1 MVARLTQRLFQSHAA
16 WAVLDQVLFG
26 ASTFIVNVLL
36 ARLLPESD
44 YGAFALGFTL
54 LLLIGGI
61 QQPLLSEPMLVYT
74 SNTFAHNSFAYQQL
88 VVRINW
94 GFSLLVS
101 AIFALLALFNQA
113 SSLFPAFV
121 GLAIAAPFVLYSW
134 LMRRVCYAN
143 LVPALSAKA
152 GMLYLPLFLGGIVAL
167 ELLGWLNVPLAFAL
181 MGLAALTSS
190 LWIEYQWRS
199 TQTHP
204 KTPDPQ
210 LSQTVAREHWQYGRW
225 SLVSNFLYYVPVL
238 FPYWMLGHLY
248 GLESSASLRA
258 LENLAM
264 PLATVL
270 GNLSSFLVPSFTRN
284 SGTVLNQQ
292 VVRFALAF
300 AAPALLLWLGLG
312 LLHPW
317 VLPLLYGD
325 NYASVGNLLWIFA
338 LQPLFIGLSTVFLS
352 TLRAAQK
359 PHWITAIY
367 TVSSLF
373 MLGAGYFLIHTYGLM
388 GAIGAMVAT
397 QAVLAGCAFVGWL
410 VLKQAKPDRS

>member
-1 MVARLTQRLFQSHAA
+1 MVARLTQRLLQSHAA

-36 ARLLPESD
+36 ARLLPEAD

-61 QQPLLSEPMLVYT
+61 QQPLLSEPMLIYT
-74 SNTFAHNSFAYQQL
+74 SNTFAHSPFAYQRL

-94 GFSLLVS
+94 GFGLLVS
-101 AIFALLALFNQA
+101 VVFTLLAFLNPT
-113 SSLFPAFV
+113 SSLFPAYV
-121 GLAIAAPFVLYSW
+121 GLALAAPFVLYSW

-152 GMLYLPLFLGGIVAL
+152 GMLYLPLFLGGLVAL
-167 ELLGWLNVPLAFAL
+167 ELLGWLSVPLAFAL
-181 MGLAALTSS
+181 MGIAALTSS

-199 TQTHP
+199 QAHSQAS
-204 KTPDPQ
+204 DPQ
-210 LSQTVAREHWQYGRW
+210 LTQTLARQHWQYGRW

-238 FPYWMLGHLY
+238 FPYWTLGHVY
-248 GLESSASLRA
+248 GLEASASLRA

-270 GNLSSFLVPSFTRN
+270 GNLSSFLVPSFTRS
-284 SGTVLNQQ
+284 SGRALNQQ

-300 AAPALLLWLGLG
+300 AAPSLLLWLGLG

-325 NYASVGNLLWIFA
+325 NYSSVGWLLWIFA

-359 PHWITAIY
+359 PHWITALY

-373 MLGAGYFLIHTYGLM
+373 MLGAGYFLIHHHGLV
-388 GAIGAMVAT
+388 GAVGAMVAT
-397 QAVLAGCAFVGWL
+397 QGVLAACAFVAWL
-410 VLKQAKPDRS
+410 RLRHTKPDRF